1 MKIKKRREIFFIAGA
16 VIPVLLFFRPFF
28 TAVLPFLTGFLAAC
42 ALHGPARK
50 ISEKFH
56 IRYRVAAVGLTVLSV
71 SVLMGLAGV
80 LIWRTVSELGG
91 FARETL
97 NGENPLMENLFS
109 VLQRLGD
116 GIAGLPFFSGKS
128 AVELKESILQT
139 FSETA
144 RNMFVSAAS
153 RFPAFAGKLVSAI
166 PQIFI
171 FCVITVLSAVYF
183 CMDFEKVSVFFR
195 SLIPMERRGAVDTIR
210 DIFKRTAFQFLKSY
224 LVLFLLTF
232 AGLFLGF
239 VILGERYAF
248 LFALMTAAIDALPIF
263 GMGIVMLPLAVF
275 HFMTG
280 SIGYGVGVLVLYL
293 ILMVCRQ
300 ILEPK
305 ILGAGLGIHP
315 LIMLCTMYAGWQWFG
330 VFGMLMA
337 PFLTV
342 TVKNLLKMRKAGEN
356 SRKSDEMMG

>member
-1 MKIKKRREIFFIAGA
+1 M
-16 VIPVLLFFRPFF
+16 
-28 TAVLPFLTGFLAAC
+28 
-42 ALHGPARK
+42 
-50 ISEKFH
+50 
-56 IRYRVAAVGLTVLSV
+56 
-71 SVLMGLAGV
+71 
-80 LIWRTVSELGG
+80 
-91 FARETL
+91 
-97 NGENPLMENLFS
+97 FS
-109 VLQRLGD
+109 VLQKLGD

-128 AVELKESILQT
+128 AFELKESILQT

-183 CMDFEKVSVFFR
+183 CMDFEKVCGFFR
-195 SLIPMERRGAVDTIR
+195 SLIPMERREAADTVR
-210 DIFKRTAFQFLKSY
+210 DIFKRTALQFLKSY
-224 LVLFLLTF
+224 LVLFLLIF

-263 GMGIVMLPLAVF
+263 GMGIIMLPLAVF

-280 SIGYGVGVLVLYL
+280 SVGYGVGILVLYL
-293 ILMVCRQ
+293 ILTVFRQ

-315 LIMLCTMYAGWQWFG
+315 LIMLCAMYAGWQWFG

-342 TVKNLLKMRKAGEN
+342 TVKNLLKMRKSGEN
-356 SRKSDEMMG
+356 SRKSDEMIG

>member
-1 MKIKKRREIFFIAGA
+1 MGEEDMKIKKRREILFIAGA
-16 VIPVLLFFRPFF
+16 VILTLLFFRQFF

-42 ALHGPARK
+42 ALQRPARK

-56 IRYRVAAVGLTVLSV
+56 IHYRIAAIGLTVLSV
-71 SVLMGLAGV
+71 SVLMGLSGI
-80 LIWRTVSELGG
+80 LIWRTVSELGS

-116 GIAGLPFFSGKS
+116 GIADLPFFSGKS
-128 AVELKESILQT
+128 ALELKESILQA

-153 RFPAFAGKLVSAI
+153 RFPAFASKLVSAI

-183 CMDFEKVSVFFR
+183 CMDYEKIFAFFR
-195 SLIPMERRGAVDTIR
+195 SLIPTERREAVGVILNT
-210 DIFKRTAFQFLKSY
+210 FKRTAFQFLKSY

-232 AGLFLGF
+232 SGLFLGF

-248 LFALMTAAIDALPIF
+248 LFALITAAVDALPIF
-263 GMGIVMLPLAVF
+263 GMGIIMLPLAVF

-280 SIGYGVGVLVLYL
+280 GIGYGIGVLILYL
-293 ILMVCRQ
+293 ILTVFRQ

-315 LIMLCTMYAGWQWFG
+315 LIMLCAMYAGWQWFG

-342 TVKNLLKMRKAGEN
+342 TVKNILKMRKKGNE
-356 SRKSDEMMG
+356 RKIE